1 MTIRS
6 CATLIT
12 TCAILVFAPLSA
24 RAAWEIDWLSC
35 RANVVW
41 DNEVENPNDPYNPG
55 GLVFNG
61 TETCNLVWRDAY
73 TPVSSVCTDCYT
85 GPIITPPPPCTN
97 KIEAIEARFR
107 EALLGGGIYSNGLA
121 CVSTVF
127 NVANDSNL
135 LRNVGN
141 RIRNTFDSTFNVDK
155 WMEIVVTG
163 KFSEPVAAS
172 ALVDV
177 RYNSEE
183 ATGPEAAIL
192 TVTGPLRSVPNSNR
206 INLTF
211 YQNACSELPAATNAA
226 GISAA
231 AGQLLSH
238 LASRFSTYQISLRHR
253 LVTSSKSVASFP
265 LLQAQLHSQR
275 PAHGAYQEMR
285 SNLSSGPVSSPRHH
299 DTEIVGLC
307 EAKSIRKSFFSSH
320 LSSPYNP
327 LFLSVRFLIHNHAT
341 LIVSTFTDSRS
352 RGQEIRSANRSGQA
366 RKKTYDL

>member
-238 LASRFSTYQISLRHR
+238 LASRILNVSD
-253 LVTSSKSVASFP
+253 
-265 LLQAQLHSQR
+265 
-275 PAHGAYQEMR
+275 
-285 SNLSSGPVSSPRHH
+285 LS
-299 DTEIVGLC
+299 
-307 EAKSIRKSFFSSH
+307 EA
-320 LSSPYNP
+320 
-327 LFLSVRFLIHNHAT
+327 
-341 LIVSTFTDSRS
+341 
-352 RGQEIRSANRSGQA
+352 QA
-366 RKKTYDL
+366 RNLLEKCGIISPAPSPTP